1 MANLF
6 NKNNLKDI
14 FQDLVSETSISIP
27 SHINIVSINS
37 NNNITSSFMPQKGGA
52 FSATSSAA
60 GTTGANE
67 VNQLISMLTSE
78 TSEINGG
85 NVSTATP
92 ELENKL
98 RNMLQSGGANSVD
111 MQKLADLCSTF
122 KSQGIK
128 IKLNDQTA
136 SEFFGSEFFQTG
148 GNVDNKS
155 ETSELSSVSS
165 SSSDVSVGNV
175 MQTSSSN
182 ISSQVG
188 GAKKKAGKRV
198 VQKKKASKKKALK
211 K

>member
-1 MANLF
+1 MSNLF

-14 FQDLVSETSISIP
+14 FQDLASETSISIP

-37 NNNITSSFMPQKGGA
+37 GNNITSSFMPQKGGA

-78 TSEINGG
+78 TSEINAG

-136 SEFFGSEFFQTG
+136 SEFFQTG
-148 GNVDNKS
+148 GHVNNNS

-165 SSSDVSVGNV
+165 SSSDVSVNNV
-175 MQTSSSN
+175 MQSSSSD

-198 VQKKKASKKKALK
+198 VKKKKVSKKKSSK